1 MKKLISIILCIS
13 MAITVGCFVTGCG
26 NDEVLK
32 KLDGLQTELQA
43 QGGKIDELQTELQAQ
58 GEKIDVLQTQNTQ
71 LTEKLKEMQAELDK
85 QAKEI
90 ENLKLKTAT
99 QGEFYSLQEAYDNGY
114 LTKEDLENIAYY
126 NNNKL
131 LTYPETID
139 ETVAALIKE
148 DAANIRRNQDKLP
161 ILDAKA
167 EDFEILKYYGT
178 YNGCYVVLLNEPY
191 DKFFTVIIDEWVT
204 IGGGEFHYIGH
215 LRKSIWKVK
224 I

>member
-178 YNGCYVVLLNEPY
+178 YNGCYVV
-191 DKFFTVIIDEWVT
+191 
-204 IGGGEFHYIGH
+204 
-215 LRKSIWKVK
+215 
-224 I
+224 

>member
-13 MAITVGCFVTGCG
+13 MAITVGCIVSGCG
-26 NDEVLK
+26 NDELLQRLDGMLSELQTQSEK
-32 KLDGLQTELQA
+32 IDGLQA
-43 QGGKIDELQTELQAQ
+43 GLQTQ
-58 GEKIDVLQTQNTQ
+58 GEKIDELQTQNTQ
-71 LTEKLKEMQAELDK
+71 LTEKLKEMQTALDE

-204 IGGGEFHYIGH
+204 IGGVEFHYIGH